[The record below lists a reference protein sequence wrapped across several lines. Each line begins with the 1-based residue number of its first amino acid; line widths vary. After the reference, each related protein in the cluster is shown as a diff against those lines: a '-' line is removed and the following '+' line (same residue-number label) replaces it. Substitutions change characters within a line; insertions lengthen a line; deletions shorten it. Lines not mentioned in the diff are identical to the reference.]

1 MKLTALSLLIIVS
14 SVISAQ
20 QSSKMQK
27 RKGQEYFLL
36 EKSDLSGY
44 YETRAFTKW
53 MLAFGNGNYL

>member
-1 MKLTALSLLIIVS
+1 MKLTVLSLLIIVS

-27 RKGQEYFLL
+27 KRTRIILI

>member
-20 QSSKMQK
+20 QSSKK
-27 RKGQEYFLL
+27 KERTRIILI